1 MQCVSDTW
9 HATFG
14 SMAIA
19 IINSV
24 FEHSPDK
31 FATDEDCKAFT
42 QEQLDNLKF
51 LYGDI
56 TVKVY
61 RSFIQVILTNL
72 IYIALLPSSSRTFH
86 SSHSCSSLL
95 QCSWCSQGTIPRR
108 SQQPFQ
114 SAIWC
119 FSLVRSSGNVFLHCT
134 T

>member
-42 QEQLDNLKF
+42 QEQLDSLKF
-51 LYGDI
+51 LYGDV
-56 TVKVY
+56 TVGPGLADL
-61 RSFIQVILTNL
+61 S
-72 IYIALLPSSSRTFH
+72 A
-86 SSHSCSSLL
+86 
-95 QCSWCSQGTIPRR
+95 
-108 SQQPFQ
+108 PFPFC
-114 SAIWC
+114 A
-119 FSLVRSSGNVFLHCT
+119 
-134 T
+134 